1 MATKVKSEGKCRLCG
16 KKFSKGSMANHLR
29 SCREKSTAKWD
40 TKTQRKTRTFH
51 IVVEGSPYHW
61 LHVEASAE
69 VTLADLDNLLRR
81 IWLEC
86 CGHCSDFEIEG
97 TRYSGASDMGWSEF
111 DDESMDKRLG
121 NVLRKGMKFRHTY
134 DYGTTTECQLR
145 VVSEGAAPV
154 KKRSV
159 QILARNEPLDIPC
172 VECGKPAKY
181 VCTECMWDGE
191 GWLCDDCLDEHECGD
206 EMALPAVNSPR
217 AGMCGYTGGDEEDEF

>member
-16 KKFSKGSMANHLR
+16 KKFSKGAMANHLR

-172 VECGKPAKY
+172 IECDKPARH

-191 GWLCDDCLDEHECGD
+191 GWLCDDCLAEHECGD

-217 AGMCGYTGGDEEDEF
+217 AGMCAYTGGDEDEEF